1 MAVQRGFLGVREDG
15 VALRYQCECEAVW
28 TVDFS
33 KCRSKVKLSN
43 CVWSQDDQHVVT
55 SSWLKRIEKKKT
67 VFDVD
72 IKVWNAQTGTIEF
85 VLNRDETPVI
95 TGPISSMYLHPEFP
109 SILVTSCWSGNL
121 CFWDLESHSLL
132 HKLILFSSKS
142 NRRISN
148 THFAGHSNRYF
159 LNDPVPILDFRF
171 TRGSQHILAVD
182 DDGSLLMSR
191 FEMGPNS

>member
-1 MAVQRGFLGVREDG
+1 MEAAERAIRGTAGADAARTLEGRGNGDLRASELRSADGVGGGAQRVSVAVQRGFLGVREDG
-15 VALRYQCECEAVW
+15 AALRYQCECEGAW

-72 IKVWNAQTGTIEF
+72 IKVWNAQTGAIEF

-132 HKLILFSSKS
+132 HK
-142 NRRISN
+142 
-148 THFAGHSNRYF
+148 
-159 LNDPVPILDFRF
+159 
-171 TRGSQHILAVD
+171 
-182 DDGSLLMSR
+182 
-191 FEMGPNS
+191 

>member
-15 VALRYQCECEAVW
+15 VALRYQCECEAGW

-33 KCRSKVKLSN
+33 KCRSKA
-43 CVWSQDDQHVVT
+43 
-55 SSWLKRIEKKKT
+55 SWLKRIEKKKT

-191 FEMGPNS
+191 FEIGPNS